1 MTTTTDSNTAR
12 PRFGLDGAACVFAY
26 PPGVAR
32 VAREVIQGLVSND
45 QIECIPLIPAV
56 DDAQRTWRHRELPR
70 LEKRLGLDAILS
82 FTSAFPLLGKG
93 LRVQTI
99 HELPWRH
106 DESENAGRSHRLWAK
121 HGRRRAAK
129 IIVPS
134 QHVWDDLN
142 SFAPAAAAQAAV
154 IPWATSAPFGEL
166 GNDSISAVAPPGAY
180 FLAVGATRPKKN
192 LKSAIHGLA
201 PFGKKGPYLVVTG
214 PVTAE
219 IESAM
224 RLATTF
230 GIEKRVRFVGEV
242 DDEQLARLYSKA
254 TATLMLAGSE
264 GFGFP
269 ALESMAAGTNVLHPP
284 LTAQA
289 ELIGDLG
296 TMVVPDLPD
305 SMAKGM
311 ESALEEWRST
321 ASLPRRQARI
331 DRAKQFTWQRTCVA
345 IAGVLRD
352 AVRSKGLA

>member
-1 MTTTTDSNTAR
+1 M
-12 PRFGLDGAACVFAY
+12 
-26 PPGVAR
+26 
-32 VAREVIQGLVSND
+32 
-45 QIECIPLIPAV
+45 
-56 DDAQRTWRHRELPR
+56 
-70 LEKRLGLDAILS
+70 S
-82 FTSAFPLLGKG
+82 FTSAFPILGKG

-99 HELPWRH
+99 HELPWRN
-106 DESENAGRSHRLWAK
+106 DESENAGPSHRLWAK
-121 HGRRRAAK
+121 HGRRRASK

-134 QHVWDDLN
+134 QHVWDDLHA
-142 SFAPAAAAQAAV
+142 FAPAAAARAAV
-154 IPWATSAPFGEL
+154 VPWATGSPFGQPV
-166 GNDSISAVAPPGAY
+166 DSTKGALVPSGPY
-180 FLAVGATRPKKN
+180 FLAVGATRPKKL

-201 PFGKKGPYLVVTG
+201 PFGKSGPLLVVTG

-219 IESAM
+219 VESAM

-230 GIEKRVRFVGEV
+230 GIETRMRFVGEI
-242 DDEQLARLYSKA
+242 DDQQLAQLYAHA

-289 ELIGDLG
+289 ELLDNLG
-296 TMVVPDLPD
+296 TIVVPNLPE

-321 ASLPRRQARI
+321 ASLPRRQARV
-331 DRAKQFTWQRTCVA
+331 DRAAQFTWQRTCAA

-352 AVRSKGLA
+352 AVRNQD